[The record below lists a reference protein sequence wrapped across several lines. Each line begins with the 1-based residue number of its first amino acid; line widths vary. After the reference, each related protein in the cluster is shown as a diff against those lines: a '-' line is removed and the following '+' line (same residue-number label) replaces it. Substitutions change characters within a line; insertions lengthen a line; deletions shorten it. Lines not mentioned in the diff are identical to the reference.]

1 MTPFSSTNKTAND
14 EWAMRHPPDAPTR
27 RTITMT
33 TIAFIGLGHMGLP
46 MARNLLKAGFNLQVF
61 DLVQRAM
68 DELAAEGAQAASSA
82 LEAVQGAQVVISML
96 PASRHVEGLYL
107 GADGLLAAF
116 KPGTLVLE
124 CSTIAPEVARSVH
137 AAAHERGIELLDA
150 PVSGG
155 TAGAAAGTLTFMIG
169 GPAATL
175 TKAQPFFQAMGK
187 NIFHA
192 GPEGAGQVAK
202 VCNNQVLA
210 VQMIATAEAMAMGV
224 ANGLEPA
231 VLAEIMRQSSGG
243 NWTLEKYNPW
253 PGVMENAPASK
264 GYSGGFMAELMAK
277 DLGLA
282 QQAAQSS
289 GSSTPMGALALQL
302 YRLLLKQGK
311 GKQDFSVVQQL
322 FVE

>member
-1 MTPFSSTNKTAND
+1 
-14 EWAMRHPPDAPTR
+14 
-27 RTITMT
+27 MT

-46 MARNLLKAGFNLQVF
+46 MARNLLKAGFHLRVF
-61 DLVQRAM
+61 DL
-68 DELAAEGAQAASSA
+68 LQAAVEDLAKDGAYAASGA
-82 LEAVQGAQVVISML
+82 LDAVQDAAVVVSML

-107 GADGLLAAF
+107 GDNGLLAAL
-116 KPGTLVLE
+116 KPGSLVLE
-124 CSTIAPEVARSVH
+124 CSTIAPESARKVH
-137 AAAHERGIELLDA
+137 QAAQARGIELLDA

-169 GPAATL
+169 GAATTL
-175 TKAQPFFQAMGK
+175 EKARAIFEAMGK

-192 GPEGAGQVAK
+192 GPDGAGQVAK

-264 GYSGGFMAELMAK
+264 SYSGGFMAELMTK

-282 QQAAQSS
+282 QEAAQAS

-322 FVE
+322 FID

>member
-1 MTPFSSTNKTAND
+1 
-14 EWAMRHPPDAPTR
+14 
-27 RTITMT
+27 MT

-46 MARNLLKAGFNLQVF
+46 MAHNLLKAGFPLKVF
-61 DLVQRAM
+61 DLVQAAM
-68 DELAAEGAQAASSA
+68 DDLAGVGALPATSA
-82 LEAVQGAQVVISML
+82 IEATQDAQVVVSML

-107 GADGLLAAF
+107 GAGGLLASL

-124 CSTIAPEVARSVH
+124 CSTIAPESARKVH
-137 AAAHERGIELLDA
+137 QAARERGIALLDA

-155 TAGAAAGTLTFMIG
+155 TAGAAAATLTFMIG
-169 GPAATL
+169 GESEVLA
-175 TKAQPFFQAMGK
+175 KARPIFEAMGK

-192 GPEGAGQVAK
+192 GPDGAGQVAK

-224 ANGLEPA
+224 ANGLEPG

-282 QQAAQSS
+282 QEAAQAS

>member
-1 MTPFSSTNKTAND
+1 
-14 EWAMRHPPDAPTR
+14 
-27 RTITMT
+27 
-33 TIAFIGLGHMGLP
+33 
-46 MARNLLKAGFNLQVF
+46 
-61 DLVQRAM
+61 
-68 DELAAEGAQAASSA
+68 
-82 LEAVQGAQVVISML
+82 VISML
-96 PASRHVEGLYL
+96 PASRHVENLYL
-107 GADGLLAAF
+107 GDEGLLARLPA
-116 KPGTLVLE
+116 GTLVIE
-124 CSTIAPEVARSVH
+124 CSTIAPESARKVH
-137 AAAHERGIELLDA
+137 AAARERGVALLDA

-155 TAGAAAGTLTFMIG
+155 TGGAAAGTLTFMVG
-169 GPAATL
+169 GDEQAL
-175 TKAQPFFQAMGK
+175 EKARPLLAAMGK

-192 GPEGAGQVAK
+192 GPDGAGQVAK

-224 ANGLEPA
+224 ANGLDPA

-282 QQAAQSS
+282 QETASHNGNSA
-289 GSSTPMGALALQL
+289 PMGALALQL

-322 FVE
+322 FI

>member
-1 MTPFSSTNKTAND
+1 MQ
-14 EWAMRHPPDAPTR
+14 
-27 RTITMT
+27 

-46 MARNLLKAGFNLQVF
+46 MARNLLKAGFKLKVF
-61 DLVQRAM
+61 DLLQAAVA
-68 DELAAEGAQAASSA
+68 ELAKEGAQASSSA
-82 LEAVQGAQVVISML
+82 ADAVLGADCVVTML

-107 GADGLLAAF
+107 GDNGLLAAL

-124 CSTIAPEVARSVH
+124 CSTIAPESARKVH
-137 AAAHERGIELLDA
+137 KAAAERGIELLDA

-169 GPAATL
+169 GVAAVL
-175 TKAQPFFQAMGK
+175 DKARPIFEAMGK

-192 GPEGAGQVAK
+192 GPDGAGQVAK

-210 VQMIATAEAMAMGV
+210 VQMIATAEAMALGV
-224 ANGLEPA
+224 ANGLEPT

-282 QQAAQSS
+282 QEAAQHS

-311 GKQDFSVVQQL
+311 GQKDFSVVQQL

>member
-1 MTPFSSTNKTAND
+1 MTQ
-14 EWAMRHPPDAPTR
+14 
-27 RTITMT
+27 
-33 TIAFIGLGHMGLP
+33 IAFIGLGHMGLP
-46 MARNLLKAGFNLQVF
+46 MARNLLKAGYPLKVF
-61 DLVQRAM
+61 DLVRNAV
-68 DELAAEGAQAASSA
+68 DTLAGEGAVAAASAAEAIDQ
-82 LEAVQGAQVVISML
+82 AQVVISML
-96 PASRHVEGLYL
+96 PASRHVEALYL
-107 GADGLLAAF
+107 GDDGLLDRLAA
-116 KPGTLVLE
+116 GTLVIE
-124 CSTIAPEVARSVH
+124 CSTIAPESARKVH
-137 AAAHERGIELLDA
+137 AAARERGIALLDA

-155 TAGAAAGTLTFMIG
+155 TGGAAAGTLTFMVG
-169 GPAATL
+169 GEAKAL
-175 TKAQPFFQAMGK
+175 ERAQPMLAAMGR

-253 PGVMENAPASK
+253 PGVMDNAPASK

-282 QQAAQSS
+282 QETASHHGNS
-289 GSSTPMGALALQL
+289 VPMGALALQL

-322 FVE
+322 FIEQ